1 MIQLKTYNNS
11 VILIGDA
18 TLTTS
23 AEISVNR
30 GGGRFGEP
38 CIDKRTPYYTN
49 ITLKKNQLIK
59 FAISLWIYKYS
70 YGTWNPVVIG
80 NRNNSMLWEHGGR
93 FIYYRN
99 NAEYSDIGKVELNKW
114 THIYIAQS
122 YTQQFVYIDGV
133 NVATYNTLQPNIE
146 IISPMGIDDTYSTFN
161 GKLSN
166 LIIYE
171 DYIPFQG
178 VPSDLIGYSKFLII
192 GDDKKVFKA
201 GD

>member
-1 MIQLKTYNNS
+1 
-11 VILIGDA
+11 
-18 TLTTS
+18 
-23 AEISVNR
+23 
-30 GGGRFGEP
+30 
-38 CIDKRTPYYTN
+38 
-49 ITLKKNQLIK
+49 
-59 FAISLWIYKYS
+59 
-70 YGTWNPVVIG
+70 
-80 NRNNSMLWEHGGR
+80 MLWEHGER

>member
-1 MIQLKTYNNS
+1 M
-11 VILIGDA
+11 
-18 TLTTS
+18 
-23 AEISVNR
+23 
-30 GGGRFGEP
+30 
-38 CIDKRTPYYTN
+38 
-49 ITLKKNQLIK
+49 
-59 FAISLWIYKYS
+59 
-70 YGTWNPVVIG
+70 IG
-80 NRNNSMLWEHGGR
+80 NRNNSMLWEYGGR

-122 YTQQFVYIDGV
+122 NVQQFVYIDGV

-146 IISPMGIDDTYSTFN
+146 IISPMGINDTYSTFN

-178 VPSDLIGYSKFLII
+178 VPSDLIGYSKALII

>member
-1 MIQLKTYNNS
+1 MIQLKIYNRDV
-11 VILIGDA
+11 VIIGDA

-23 AEISVNR
+23 APFNIDK
-30 GGGRFGEP
+30 GGGRFGEF
-38 CIDKRTPYYTN
+38 CIDKKTLYYTN
-49 ITLKKNQLIK
+49 ITLKNKLTK

-99 NAEYSDIGKVELNKW
+99 YTEYSDIGKVELNKW
-114 THIYIAQS
+114 THIYITQS
-122 YTQQFVYIDGV
+122 NTQQLVYIDGV

-146 IISPMGIDDTYSTFN
+146 IISPMGINDTYSTFN

-166 LIIYE
+166 LVIYE
-171 DYIPFQG
+171 DYVPFQG
-178 VPSDLIGYSKFLII
+178 VPSYLIGYSKVLII
-192 GDDKKVFKA
+192 RDDKKVFKA

>member
-1 MIQLKTYNNS
+1 MIQLKSYNNS
-11 VILIGDA
+11 VVVIGDA

-23 AEISVNR
+23 APFNISR

-38 CIDKRTPYYTN
+38 CIDKRTPYFTN
-49 ITLKKNQLIK
+49 LNIKRPLSK

-70 YGTWNPVVIG
+70 YGTWNPVVIS
-80 NRNNSMLWEHGGR
+80 NLNNSLLWEHGGR
-93 FIYYRN
+93 FIYYIN
-99 NAEYSDIGKVELNKW
+99 YTEYFDIGSVELNKW

-122 YTQQFVYIDGV
+122 NTQQFVYIDGV
-133 NVATYNTLQPNIE
+133 NVATYNVMQPRIETLSVLGMSKNYPVF
-146 IISPMGIDDTYSTFN
+146 S

-171 DYIPFQG
+171 DYVPFHG
-178 VPSDLIGYSKFLII
+178 VPTDLIGYSKTLFIRE
-192 GDDKKVFKA
+192 DKKVYKA